1 MSEGYWRGRGTRPS
15 TGRVAR
21 PVPRAAALLAV
32 AGAAAVAGCSSSGAG
47 AAGTAGAAGAAGAT
61 SSAGMAA
68 AGLPASFTAAQLRGA
83 LLTKV
88 NGRQPA
94 AVPEAGAF
102 GKLPDAQ
109 LGKQSLRGVTV
120 TPAKCAQATLTGFNS
135 AEFANV
141 PASVVTFRV
150 GQDGVSEVI
159 VAAPPATAA
168 QALAT
173 KLPDG
178 CTHYRAT
185 VAGRTFAYEVEE
197 IPVSGLAQQARAVNV
212 KAVGYPGVD
221 MWSVVF
227 RANGYVG
234 AVTIFG
240 PDASEQ
246 GAKVLAADAYAKA
259 GDSLH

>member
-1 MSEGYWRGRGTRPS
+1 MSEGYWRGLGT
-15 TGRVAR
+15 R
-21 PVPRAAALLAV
+21 PVPRAAALLGVAV

-47 AAGTAGAAGAAGAT
+47 AAGAAGAAGPT

-83 LLTKV
+83 LLNKV

-159 VAAPPATAA
+159 VAASPAAAA

-173 KLPDG
+173 KLPAG

-185 VAGRTFAYEVEE
+185 VAGRTFAYEVAET
-197 IPVSGLAQQARAVNV
+197 PVSGLAQQARAVNV
-212 KAVGYPGVD
+212 RAVGYPGVD